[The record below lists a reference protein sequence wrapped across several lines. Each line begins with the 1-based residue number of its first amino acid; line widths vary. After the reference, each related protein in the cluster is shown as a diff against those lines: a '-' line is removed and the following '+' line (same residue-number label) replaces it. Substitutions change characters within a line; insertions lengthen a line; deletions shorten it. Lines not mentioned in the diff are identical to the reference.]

1 MKIAVTSQNRKE
13 VTGHAG
19 RCRKFWV
26 FEAQDK
32 EIVGREL
39 LELAKE
45 HCFHD
50 MAPEIAAPLEAVD
63 VLIVGGMGS
72 GLRERLARKGIAVV
86 VTQEMDPERAVRLW
100 LAGELAEV
108 SAGGD
113 RRH

>member
-26 FEAQDK
+26 FEVQDQD
-32 EIVGREL
+32 IVGREL

-45 HCFHD
+45 QCLHD
-50 MAPEIAAPLEAVD
+50 MAPGIAAPLEAVN

-72 GLRERLARKGIAVV
+72 GLRERLARQRIRVV
-86 VTQEMDPERAVRLW
+86 VTQEKDPERAVRLW
-100 LAGELAEV
+100 LAGELGEAP
-108 SAGGD
+108 AGGD
-113 RRH
+113 CRH